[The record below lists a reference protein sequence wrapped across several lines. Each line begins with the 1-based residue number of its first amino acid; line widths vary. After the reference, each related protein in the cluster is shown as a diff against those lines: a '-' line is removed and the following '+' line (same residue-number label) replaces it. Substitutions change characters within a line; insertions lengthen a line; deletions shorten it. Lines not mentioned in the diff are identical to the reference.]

1 MNLDQQRRENKGLN
15 SQLRDNLK
23 SIQKRISKALSK
35 SFHPNRNVTLI
46 AVSKKQPLE
55 KISALA
61 GLGQIDFG
69 ENYVQEALEKM
80 EALSHPGLRWHFIGG
95 LQTNKARYV
104 PGKFSLVHSVDS
116 AKLARALHNKA
127 KSLDIVQPVLVQVNL
142 AGESQKS
149 GAAKQDLP
157 ELAEVILELS
167 HLRLEGLMLMPPFFD
182 DPEKARPYFA
192 GMRMLGRSLEHS
204 LGVRLPHL
212 SMGMS
217 GDFEVAVEEGS
228 TMVRIGESLFGP
240 RPGGKLT

>member
-46 AVSKKQPLE
+46 AVSKKQP
-55 KISALA
+55 
-61 GLGQIDFG
+61 
-69 ENYVQEALEKM
+69 LEKM